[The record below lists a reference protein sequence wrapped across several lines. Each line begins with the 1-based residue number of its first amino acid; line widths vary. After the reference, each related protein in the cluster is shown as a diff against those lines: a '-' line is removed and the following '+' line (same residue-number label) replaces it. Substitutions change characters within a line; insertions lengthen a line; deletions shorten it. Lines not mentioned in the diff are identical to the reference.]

1 MEPER
6 FLMEPERILMEPERF
21 LMEPNFAHIP
31 EKNAQVP
38 LKINHILFSGIY
50 LTINHLETK
59 HRLHKKKKHVFLPQ
73 KKP

>member
-1 MEPER
+1 MELYR

-38 LKINHILFSGIY
+38 LKINHILFGGICLAISY
-50 LTINHLETK
+50 LETK
-59 HRLHKKKKHVFLPQ
+59 LRLQKMEKHIFLPQ

>member
-1 MEPER
+1 MELYR

-38 LKINHILFSGIY
+38 LKINHILFGGIY
-50 LTINHLETK
+50 LAISHLQTK
-59 HRLHKKKKHVFLPQ
+59 FRPHKKEKHIF
-73 KKP
+73 